1 MIWNIL
7 FDPTL
12 IVLVLL
18 VVAAIVFIVLARR
31 RQAGKTNPNSRS
43 GAKIALLVGAALLV
57 FALILSF
64 IGQAA
69 SVFWIA
75 YVTIPSGVIG
85 ILLVIFSLAGLIA
98 DMAQSKGRSWA
109 AFFWL
114 SILLS
119 PLIMWI
125 VAASVSPLPGSREYV
140 SPGVAPDA
148 PDTTEQIKKLSD
160 LQKDGILTKAEFEAK
175 KKDLLDRM

>member
-1 MIWNIL
+1 MS

-12 IVLVLL
+12 VIALPLL
-18 VVAAIVFIVLARR
+18 VGLAIFFIVRASRR
-31 RQAGKTNPNSRS
+31 RAGKVNPNPRYS
-43 GAKIALLVGAALLV
+43 GAKIALFIGLGLAVLGAIV
-57 FALILSF
+57 ALI
-64 IGQAA
+64 GQGQVGIA
-69 SVFWIA
+69 SVALVAGAVGLIIA
-75 YVTIPSGVIG
+75 
-85 ILLVIFSLAGLIA
+85 IFALAGLIA
-98 DMAQSKGRSWA
+98 DMAESKGRSWA

-125 VAASVSPLPGSREYV
+125 VAASVSPLPGSRGYV

-148 PDTTEQIKKLSD
+148 VDSAEQIKKLSD
-160 LQKDGILTKAEFEAK
+160 LQKAGILTKAEFEAK